1 MAKGDKLRFGIAIPQ
16 MFPAGRTDSGF
27 IVNFLRRV
35 ESLGYDSV
43 WVQEQILGV
52 MPTLDPIP
60 LLSYASAF
68 SGQLKL
74 GTAVLLTPL
83 TSPIHLA
90 KSLATL
96 DQLCNG
102 RLIVGVGIG
111 GYTDI
116 YPAFGISTDGRARR
130 FEEGI
135 QLLKMLWTE
144 ERVTFQGRFWQMEG
158 ISINPKPLQR
168 PHPPIW
174 FGAHARPALKR
185 AVKMGDGWM
194 GAGSTSTKA
203 FKEHIRLVRQYL
215 QEEGKGQ
222 ASFPLSK
229 RVYVAVDRDKEGAA
243 RKLQEWF
250 GRYYG
255 NPALALEVAVFGS
268 EEECIE
274 GLGEIAQEGVDMLM
288 LNPVYDM
295 MEQAERLAQ
304 LVLPKL

>member
-1 MAKGDKLRFGIAIPQ
+1 LAKGDKLRFGIAIPQ
-16 MFPAGRTDSGF
+16 MLPTGRADPGF
-27 IVNFLRRV
+27 IANFLRRV

-144 ERVTFQGRFWQMEG
+144 EKVTFQGRFWQMEG

-174 FGAHARPALKR
+174 FGGPR
-185 AVKMGDGWM
+185 
-194 GAGSTSTKA
+194 
-203 FKEHIRLVRQYL
+203 
-215 QEEGKGQ
+215 Q
-222 ASFPLSK
+222 ASSQSGGQ
-229 RVYVAVDRDKEGAA
+229 DG
-243 RKLQEWF
+243 
-250 GRYYG
+250 
-255 NPALALEVAVFGS
+255 
-268 EEECIE
+268 
-274 GLGEIAQEGVDMLM
+274 
-288 LNPVYDM
+288 
-295 MEQAERLAQ
+295 
-304 LVLPKL
+304 